1 MNTLVPWIALLIAGT
16 ALVAALVP
24 TTPPPATPAIVPRAT
39 TVAPSDREAVERLQ
53 TEIATLRS
61 EVAVLRDRTAVVA
74 PAGGEAVAA
83 GPDEARIRV
92 LIDEALR
99 AQRQAMPAGMPG
111 GTPWGQPATPV
122 DPAVIKT
129 QLAERFALEP
139 AQADSLIQ
147 AATDM
152 QTAIR
157 AAFAPGG
164 DREQAMA
171 TIRTA
176 RETFDAAVAAVI
188 PEDKRED
195 FRRFAGEQMG
205 VRGPRGPR
213 GEGRERG
220 QRDANAAPAIAP
232 APAGVQ
238 EF

>member
-1 MNTLVPWIALLIAGT
+1 MNTLIPWIALLIAGT

-24 TTPPPATPAIVPRAT
+24 STPPPATPATVPMTTAAT
-39 TVAPSDREAVERLQ
+39 PGERESIARLQ

-61 EVAVLRDRTAVVA
+61 ELAALRDRPAVVA
-74 PAGGEAVAA
+74 PAGGEPLAT
-83 GPDEARIRV
+83 GPDEARVRA

-99 AQRQAMPAGMPG
+99 TQRQAMPG
-111 GTPWGQPATPV
+111 GTPWGQPTVSV
-122 DPAVIKT
+122 DPAVVRT

-147 AATDM
+147 AATEM
-152 QTAIR
+152 QTAMR
-157 AAFAPGG
+157 TAFTPGG
-164 DREQAMA
+164 DREQAMT

-195 FRRFAGEQMG
+195 FRRFASEQMG
-205 VRGPRGPR
+205 VRGGRGPR
-213 GEGRERG
+213 GERGDRERG
-220 QRDANAAPAIAP
+220 PRDAAPAIAP
-232 APAGVQ
+232 APPGLQ